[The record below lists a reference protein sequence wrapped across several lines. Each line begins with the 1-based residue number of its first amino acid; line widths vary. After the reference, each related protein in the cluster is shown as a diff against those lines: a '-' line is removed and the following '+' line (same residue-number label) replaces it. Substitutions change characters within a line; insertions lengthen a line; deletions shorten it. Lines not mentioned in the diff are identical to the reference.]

1 MSINEKKIAIV
12 TGAAGGFGREIV
24 HSLLQEGFLV
34 AATDTSKERLSQ
46 LPDYNSPEENLQR
59 LFMDVADIESIQR
72 TEKEILDRFDGGKI
86 TVLVNNAGI
95 FERTPILFTDG
106 YERMEKILTV
116 NLLGTFYCTSIFAR
130 HMVKQKFG
138 RIINIASI
146 AGTWGAALAS
156 AYSASKG
163 GMIAASQSWARELAP
178 YGISVN
184 SIAPGVFQTPMS
196 DKAEPKG
203 VSFIEKQLVDFIPV
217 RRLGTPEDVAELVA
231 FLATCKTNYLNG
243 ALFTLDGG
251 LQIGTVETTLI
262 E

>member
-1 MSINEKKIAIV
+1 MSNSDKKIAVV

-34 AATDTSKERLSQ
+34 AATDTAKERLSQ
-46 LPDYNSPEENLQR
+46 LPNYSQGEENLQC
-59 LFMDVADIESIQR
+59 LFMDVADIDSIQ
-72 TEKEILDRFDGGKI
+72 TAAAQILNRFNDGQI

-95 FERTPILFTDG
+95 FERTPILFSDCYDRVRKTI
-106 YERMEKILTV
+106 EI
-116 NLLGTFYCTSIFAR
+116 NLLGTYYCTSIFAR
-130 HMVKQKFG
+130 YMVNHKFG

-156 AYSASKG
+156 AYAASKG

-184 SIAPGVFQTPMS
+184 ALAPGVFQTQMS
-196 DKAEPKG
+196 DRAEPKG

-217 RRLGTPEDVAELVA
+217 RRLGNPQDVAELVA

-243 ALFTLDGG
+243 AIFTLDGG

>member
-1 MSINEKKIAIV
+1 MNINEKKIAIV

-34 AATDTSKERLSQ
+34 AATDTSQENLSQ
-46 LPDYNSPEENLQR
+46 LPDYNSPEANLQR
-59 LFMDVADIESIQR
+59 LFMDVASIESIQR

-86 TVLVNNAGI
+86 SVLVNNAGI
-95 FERTPILFTDG
+95 FDRTPILFADG

-130 HMVKQKFG
+130 HMVMHKFG
-138 RIINIASI
+138 RIINISSI
-146 AGTWGAALAS
+146 AGTWGSALAS

-184 SIAPGVFQTPMS
+184 SIAPGFFQNPML
-196 DKAEPKG
+196 DNIDTKNQDLFP
-203 VSFIEKQLVDFIPV
+203 KQLVDFIPV
-217 RRLGTPEDVAELVA
+217 RRLGTPEDIAELVA

-243 ALFTLDGG
+243 SLFTLDGG
-251 LQIGTVETTLI
+251 LHTGTI
-262 E
+262 QYKPR